1 MITPK
6 KSSLLHNL
14 RGEPDQLLIIQW
26 FGSIFL
32 TLAIS
37 WNAAV
42 DAYLGQELVYHEDGT
57 VSARDTR
64 FNQIGVDTLLFLVA
78 MSGGAGSLYN
88 WRRAQDRKYDAEKV
102 KAQVSSVPPV
112 GNPSPST
119 GMYIRNRKDIPSSK
133 DPLDTNPGDPDARI

>member
-1 MITPK
+1 MITTK

-32 TLAIS
+32 TIAIS

-42 DAYLGQELVYHEDGT
+42 DAYLGQELVYAEDGT
-57 VSARDTR
+57 VTARDTR

-88 WRRAQDRKYDAEKV
+88 WRRAQDRKYEVEKV
-102 KAQVSSVPPV
+102 KVQATAPIPPPMPSS
-112 GNPSPST
+112 
-119 GMYIRNRKDIPSSK
+119 GMYIRQRRDQLPPSK
-133 DPLDTNPGDPDARI
+133 DPLDNPGDPDARL

>member
-1 MITPK
+1 MITTK

-32 TLAIS
+32 TIAIS

-42 DAYLGQELVYHEDGT
+42 DAYLGQELVYAEDGT
-57 VSARDTR
+57 VTARDTR

-88 WRRAQDRKYDAEKV
+88 WRRAQDRKYEVEKV
-102 KAQVSSVPPV
+102 KVQATAPIPPPTPSS
-112 GNPSPST
+112 
-119 GMYIRNRKDIPSSK
+119 GMYIRQRRDQLPPSK
-133 DPLDTNPGDPDARI
+133 DPLDNPGDPDARL

>member
-57 VSARDTR
+57 VTARDTR

-88 WRRAQDRKYDAEKV
+88 WRRAQDRKYEVEKV
-102 KAQVSSVPPV
+102 KVQASAPNPPA
-112 GNPSPST
+112 SQT
-119 GMYIRNRKDIPSSK
+119 AGMYIRNRRDQAPPSK
-133 DPLDTNPGDPDARI
+133 DPLDTSPGDPDARI